1 MEQRDWKPYI
11 AKYQNS
17 GLSKRAFAEANG
29 LVYSQFLYWLC
40 QSTSQEANP
49 GKDFVSV
56 TLPATTESEKGN
68 GLGVLE
74 FPNGSQL
81 VIQNPELLN
90 NYSSLWTSCESWP
103 HWCASSGQT

>member
-17 GLSKRAFAEANG
+17 GLSKRAFAQVNG
-29 LVYSQFLYWLC
+29 LVYSQFLYWLRK
-40 QSTSQEANP
+40 STSQEVKP
-49 GKDFVSV
+49 GTDFVPV

-68 GLGVLE
+68 VLGVLE
-74 FPNGSQL
+74 FPNGSRL

-90 NYSSLWTSCESWP
+90 HLPSLLS
-103 HWCASSGQT
+103 